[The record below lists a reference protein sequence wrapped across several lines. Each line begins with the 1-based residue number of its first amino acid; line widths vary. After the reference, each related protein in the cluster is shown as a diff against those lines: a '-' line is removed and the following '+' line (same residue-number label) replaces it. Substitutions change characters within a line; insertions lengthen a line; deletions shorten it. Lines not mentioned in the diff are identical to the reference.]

1 MNAIPTLVFVDGKTG
16 KLISKEGRSIVSED
30 PNGEQFPWK
39 PKPFLDIVAGAK
51 FIDQDKKQTEWDQL
65 QGKTIGLFF
74 SAHWVHYTVYREIFV
89 GIKFGGWVPNYLSF

>member
-16 KLISKEGRSIVSED
+16 KLISTEGRSIVDDD

-51 FIDQDKKQTEWDQL
+51 LIDQDKKEMEWDQL

-74 SAHWVHYTVYREIFV
+74 SANWVCVRIYYNLCRRLRQDITIRQY
-89 GIKFGGWVPNYLSF
+89 